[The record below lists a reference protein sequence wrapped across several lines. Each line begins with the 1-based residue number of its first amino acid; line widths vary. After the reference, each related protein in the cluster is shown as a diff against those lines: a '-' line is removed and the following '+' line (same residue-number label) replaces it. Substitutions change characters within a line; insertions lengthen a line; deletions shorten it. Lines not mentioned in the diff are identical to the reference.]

1 MAQAMPRY
9 CPRCGSPTKANMS
22 YCATC
27 ELPVEAMFKRPTL
40 NESDKTLA
48 APYEAMQEPAAA
60 PTPRALQQEDQFQP
74 NAAGSV
80 QRDFVP
86 TWNPPA
92 EAPQPASF
100 PSVSSVPPDNWDALD
115 TMSMGPDVAD
125 WPTQTGAEFAPRP
138 EGLPTFNNTSP
149 NPGIQAG
156 WTPQA
161 DPWQA
166 PASPLPMQ
174 PTYNSASQAASW
186 QSSAPPLPA
195 QPDHSLVPQ
204 PKSKRRVGIL
214 LVLLVVLLV
223 LGGGGYLAVSMLGVH
238 VPGLNMGQATIKTSQ
253 VHTTITYAGM
263 NVTLVSVQQSQNFS
277 DDPQSASD
285 GMVRLN
291 LQEQNTTTVPISWNY
306 TASARLVGAGKSP
319 LAPTYVKSKTSIA
332 PGATQTSVVDFAV
345 PNGGNLSKMFFQL
358 GTDHEAQ
365 MQIPLAGQAN
375 LSQYQPRTTKQNGT
389 AVYFGLNWTLTG
401 AITSLSIPGQQASN
415 GMEYVTLNLSVD
427 NTLSQMAISGSPFDY
442 LNVKVGNQ
450 TEKLVA
456 TTLPVS
462 FATGATGKTGTAT
475 FLIPQKSSACTL
487 QFVSQDPGGK
497 TEASI
502 DFKL

>member
-9 CPRCGSPTKANMS
+9 CPRCGSPTKANMN
-22 YCATC
+22 YCVTC

-40 NESDKTLA
+40 NESNKTLA
-48 APYEAMQEPAAA
+48 APYETVQEPAAT
-60 PTPRALQQEDQFQP
+60 PTPRAFQSEDQFHP
-74 NAAGSV
+74 SATGSV

-86 TWNPPA
+86 IWNPPA
-92 EAPQPASF
+92 EAPQPASS
-100 PSVSSVPPDNWDALD
+100 PSVSAAPPDNWDALD
-115 TMSMGPDVAD
+115 TVSMDPDVAD
-125 WPTQTGAEFAPRP
+125 WPTQTGAESAPQP
-138 EGLPTFNNTSP
+138 EGLPTFNHTLP

-156 WTPQA
+156 WSPQA

-166 PASPLPMQ
+166 SAPSQPMQ
-174 PTYNSASQAASW
+174 PTYDSASQAASW
-186 QSSAPPLPA
+186 QPSLAR
-195 QPDHSLVPQ
+195 PDYSPVPQ
-204 PKSKRRVGIL
+204 SKSRRRVGIL

-223 LGGGGYLAVSMLGVH
+223 LGGGGFLAVSMLGVH
-238 VPGLNMGQATIKTSQ
+238 IPGLNIGQATIKTSQ
-253 VHTTITYAGM
+253 VHAAITYAGM

-277 DDPQSASD
+277 DDPQSASN

-291 LQEQNTTTVPISWNY
+291 LREQNTTTVPISWNY

-319 LAPTYVKSKTSIA
+319 LVPTYVKSETSIA
-332 PGATQTSVVDFAV
+332 PGATLTSVVDFAV
-345 PNGGNLSKMFFQL
+345 PNGGNLSRLLFQL
-358 GTDHEAQ
+358 GTASEAQ
-365 MQIPLAGQAN
+365 MLIPLAGQAN

-389 AVYFGLNWTLTG
+389 AAYFGLDWTLTG
-401 AITSLSIPGQQASN
+401 AATSLSVPGQQASN
-415 GMEYVTLNLSVD
+415 GMEFVTLNLSVD

-450 TEKLVA
+450 TAKLVS

-462 FATGATGKTGTAT
+462 FASGATGKTGTAT

-487 QFVSQDPGGK
+487 LFVAQDPGGK

>member
-1 MAQAMPRY
+1 
-9 CPRCGSPTKANMS
+9 
-22 YCATC
+22 
-27 ELPVEAMFKRPTL
+27 
-40 NESDKTLA
+40 
-48 APYEAMQEPAAA
+48 
-60 PTPRALQQEDQFQP
+60 
-74 NAAGSV
+74 
-80 QRDFVP
+80 
-86 TWNPPA
+86 
-92 EAPQPASF
+92 
-100 PSVSSVPPDNWDALD
+100 
-115 TMSMGPDVAD
+115 
-125 WPTQTGAEFAPRP
+125 
-138 EGLPTFNNTSP
+138 
-149 NPGIQAG
+149 
-156 WTPQA
+156 
-161 DPWQA
+161 
-166 PASPLPMQ
+166 MQ

-291 LQEQNTTTVPISWNY
+291 LQEQNTTTVPIGWNY

-401 AITSLSIPGQQASN
+401 ATTSLSIPGQQAGN